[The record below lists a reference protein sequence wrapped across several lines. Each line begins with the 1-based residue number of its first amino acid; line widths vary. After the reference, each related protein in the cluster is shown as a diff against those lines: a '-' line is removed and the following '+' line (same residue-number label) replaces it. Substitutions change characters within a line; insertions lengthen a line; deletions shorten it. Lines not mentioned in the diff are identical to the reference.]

1 MFSKILIANRGEIA
15 CRIIKTAKKMGVLTV
30 AVYSDAD
37 KDALH
42 VHMADE
48 AIYLGASPSRES
60 YLVGEKVIA
69 AAKKT
74 GAQAIHPGYGFLSE
88 NAAFCRACQ
97 QEGITFIGPPVEA
110 IEAMGSKSAAKNIME
125 KANVPLVPGY
135 HGDDQSRDIIKKAA
149 DDMGYPVLLKA
160 TAGGGGK
167 GMRQVWSEAEFD
179 EGLAAAK
186 REAMSSFGDDTM
198 LVEKY
203 LTQPRHVEIQVF
215 CDNHQNAVYLFER
228 DCSVQRRHQ
237 KVIEEAPAFSMSEF
251 LRSKMGESAIKSAQA
266 IGYQGAGTVEFLLDV
281 DGSFYFME
289 MNTRLQV
296 EHPVTEMISGQ
307 DLVEWQLRVAAGEKL
322 PKSQQELTINGHAF
336 EARIYAEDPSNDFLP
351 STGQLNLLKTPLE
364 SKHVRIDTGVR
375 QGDEVSVFYDPMI
388 AKLIVWDESRE
399 KALQRLAKALRE
411 YRIDGVT
418 TNIEFLY
425 NLATTDAFIN
435 ADIDTGF
442 IEKNHDAI
450 FHQADEKQNEE
461 LLTKQL
467 PIAAL
472 YLVLSLEKKTKEL
485 AALSND
491 PHSPWHMT
499 NAWRLNEAH
508 NHALTLAYNDIEYAI
523 NIEQK
528 RQASASYYII
538 TITSQCGTTHTVD
551 CQGEIAGEQITVTID
566 GHRSQSIVAVTNNES
581 NNENNNSISLYQEH
595 GVFNF
600 SQVHPDHGQNND
612 DDNHGGLTA
621 PMNGTV
627 VSVLVTSGEQ
637 VKKDQPLVIM
647 EAMKMEHT
655 IKAPS
660 DGEVNEVFF
669 SAGNMVDG
677 GAELLAFSAHYLKE
691 STEDK

>member
-1 MFSKILIANRGEIA
+1 MTNTNSTKVTNKVTSKMFTKILIANRGEIA
-15 CRIIKTAKKMGVLTV
+15 CRIIKTAKQMGILTV

-37 KDALH
+37 AESLH

-48 AIYLGASPSRES
+48 AVYLGPSPSRES
-60 YLVGEKVIA
+60 YLLVDKVIA
-69 AAKKT
+69 AAKMT

-88 NAAFCRACQ
+88 NAEFCRQCSN
-97 QEGITFIGPPVEA
+97 ENITFIGPPVGA

-135 HGDDQSRDIIKKAA
+135 HGDDQSEAILKKSA

-167 GMRQVWSEAEFD
+167 GMRQVWNESEFS

-186 REAMSSFGDDTM
+186 REAKSSFGDDRM

-215 CDNHQNAVYLFER
+215 CDNHENAVYLFER

-237 KVIEEAPAFSMSEF
+237 KVIEEAPAFSMSEA
-251 LRSKMGESAIKSAQA
+251 LRAEMGESAIKSAQA

-307 DLVEWQLRVAAGEKL
+307 DLVEWQLRVAAGETL
-322 PKSQQELTINGHAF
+322 PKRQDELVINGHAF
-336 EARIYAEDPSNDFLP
+336 EARIYAEDPNNDFLP
-351 STGQLNLLKTPLE
+351 ATGKLEFLQTPSE

-388 AKLIVWDESRE
+388 AKLIVWDENRE
-399 KALQRLAKALRE
+399 KALQRLAKALSE
-411 YRIDGVT
+411 YRINGVT

-425 NLATTDAFIN
+425 NLATSKPFVD
-435 ADIDTGF
+435 ADIDTSF
-442 IEKNHDAI
+442 IEKNNDLI
-450 FHQADEKQNEE
+450 FHKNSQTLANE
-461 LLTKQL
+461 L
-467 PIAAL
+467 PMAAL
-472 YLVLSLEKKTKEL
+472 YLVLSQEKNAQFAAAKT
-485 AALSND
+485 ND
-491 PHSPWHMT
+491 PYSPWNNT

-508 NHALTLAYNDIEYAI
+508 THQLVLAHNDVEYLVI
-523 NIEQK
+523 VEQK
-528 RQASASYYII
+528 RQGSSSYFLI
-538 TITSQCGTTHTVD
+538 TVDGNTLD
-551 CQGEIAGEQITVTID
+551 CQGSID
-566 GHRSQSIVAVTNNES
+566 GELLKVSIDGYRSQATIAHFKNK
-581 NNENNNSISLYQEH
+581 ISLYCNRNGQN

-600 SQVHPDHGQNND
+600 THVQPDCGD
-612 DDNHGGLTA
+612 TSADDNHGGLIA
-621 PMNGTV
+621 PMNGTM
-627 VSVLVTSGEQ
+627 VSVLVRAGDAVE
-637 VKKDQPLVIM
+637 KDQPLVIM

-655 IKAPS
+655 IRAPEK
-660 DGEVNEVFF
+660 GIVEAVFF
-669 SAGNMVDG
+669 AEGEMVDG
-677 GAELLAFSAHYLKE
+677 GVELLSFTAEEEEA
-691 STEDK
+691 